1 MLLMFQ
7 FLFGHSAATNP
18 QIAIP
23 HNTPLKSLAWS
34 SSKGWIAC
42 GGVGGLLKVL
52 KLEPQQGE
60 EVDRGRGVGGERG
73 SETPLGGGRLCEEF
87 WFSALDGDGL
97 RE

>member
-7 FLFGHSAATNP
+7 SLFGHSAATNP

-60 EVDRGRGVGGERG
+60 EVQRGRGMGERG

-87 WFSALDGDGL
+87 WVQCTG
-97 RE
+97 R